1 MGGIVP
7 ADAWIALRSVSSRAG
22 RPEASDRCRPSATAP
37 TIWRMSASPP
47 ESHPA
52 QLSTMDWRGV
62 GIVAGVT
69 AGLLLLLSGRYGYHR
84 DELYFLASGRH
95 LAWGY
100 PDQPP
105 FVPFLARLMSGID
118 AHSLVVLR
126 VPSDLAVAGTILLT
140 GGIARELG
148 ARAGGQRLAAVG
160 IAISGYTL
168 GSGHL
173 LSTSTFQLTA
183 WAALL
188 LITVRVFRTNDQ
200 RLWPLAGVIAGIGL
214 LDNSLVAFLAAA
226 VGVGVL
232 AAGPRRVFVSPWLWV
247 GVLIAA
253 ALWSPYLIWQAQ
265 HGWPELSIAHSIANG
280 GSGTS
285 TSRVAIP
292 IQQFDLASPPLVPI
306 WITGLVVLFR
316 NGRLRCMGIAYVVL
330 LIVFLVTGGKPYYL
344 ANMFPLLLAAGSQPA
359 VDWAAQAVDRRRG
372 WGIAIGVGAVI
383 DAVITLPIV
392 PLGVLHDTPIVAV
405 NYDAGE
411 TVAWPTYVAQI
422 GVVVDGLQRGGRRP
436 VVLASNYG
444 EAGAVER
451 YGGADMQT
459 AYSGQNAYWLWGPP
473 PSSATTVVAVGFSRG
488 ELQPDFQSVALATH
502 LNNQEQISDDEQQA
516 PVWVCSGLKQPWT
529 ALWPRLRDY
538 GG

>member
-1 MGGIVP
+1 
-7 ADAWIALRSVSSRAG
+7 
-22 RPEASDRCRPSATAP
+22 
-37 TIWRMSASPP
+37 MSASPP

-330 LIVFLVTGGKPYYL
+330 LIAFLVTGGKPYYL